1 MRSPRQTFISR
12 PTHFP
17 SALGNCVLGLL
28 ALLTLACVV
37 QQLLGMS
44 IEFVVRTVAAYVLG
58 ATVLLATV
66 PRRLPLPCFGLAN
79 QVTLLRAALVALLFG
94 LAGETATPA
103 GAWLAAGTALLA
115 SALDG
120 VDGWLARRLG
130 LSSAFGA
137 RFDMETDALLIVALA
152 LLVWQFDKAGY
163 WVLLAGLLR
172 YLFVAA
178 GALLDWLR
186 RPLPPSRR
194 RQTVCVLQIL
204 MLIVC
209 LLPPVTR
216 LWSQTAAALG
226 LLLLVWSF
234 TLDVVWL
241 ARRARL
247 QAGEA
252 RS

>member
-1 MRSPRQTFISR
+1 MRSPRQNFTSR
-12 PTHFP
+12 PTRFP

-37 QQLLGMS
+37 QQLLAMS

-66 PRRLPLPCFGLAN
+66 PRRPPLPCFGVAN

-216 LWSQTAAALG
+216 PWSQTAAALG

-247 QAGEA
+247 QAEEA